1 MLASVHM
8 ADVKPR
14 TTLAVLRRAP
24 DPASV
29 PGLRMARV
37 ALVTPLRTSF
47 APKLGFS
54 RVALVSF
61 WDDDVALDAFEA
73 ADDAAAPFAD
83 GWRMRLEPLRSHG
96 TWPGLDPD
104 LSHKRKVDYEGTAAV
119 LTLGRV
125 RVPRAISFLRAS
137 TKAEAATYDAKGM
150 IWGTAMARPPF
161 VATCSLWENSE
172 AIAAYA
178 FGADGEPHPG
188 AIQADR
194 TKPFHHE
201 SAFIRFRPYA
211 VNGSLSGRNP
221 LAHALV

>member
-1 MLASVHM
+1 MLASVHL
-8 ADVKPR
+8 ADVEPR
-14 TTLAVLRRAP
+14 AALAVLRRAP
-24 DPASV
+24 DPASI
-29 PGLRMARV
+29 PGLRSARV

-47 APKLGFS
+47 VPKPVFG
-54 RVALVSF
+54 RVGLVSF
-61 WDDDVALDAFEA
+61 WDDDAALDAFEA
-73 ADDAAAPFAD
+73 GNDAAAPFSD

-96 TWPGLDPD
+96 TWSGLDPD
-104 LSHKRKVDYEGTAAV
+104 LPHKRTVDYEGTAAV

-125 RVPRAISFLRAS
+125 RLPRALSFLRAS
-137 TKAEAATYDAKGM
+137 TKAEAATYDAPGM

-188 AIQADR
+188 AMQADR
-194 TKPFHHE
+194 AKPFHHE

-211 VNGSLSGRNP
+211 VKGSLSGKNP
-221 LAHALV
+221 LTFAPA